1 MTFRRNVL
9 HIMFLLSAYTFCS
22 TAISQA
28 ATATENNKISI
39 PRIEG
44 EISINANLDYPQW
57 QNAKKISMNIVTRPY
72 NNIPSPVDTQAL
84 IMENGTTIFIAF
96 IAKTTVPDEIRA
108 FLKDRDRSW
117 RDDLVGVKIDTYN
130 DQRTAYRFLSNP
142 LGAQIDGIESEVTKK
157 ESDAWGGIWQSAG
170 KVTKEGYVVE
180 MALPLRMLNF
190 DKNKNSQTWGM
201 EFMHFYPRSQFFR
214 LSNITLDRGNSC
226 ELCQLATVTGFKGIK
241 QGNNLIISNYRQ

>member
-1 MTFRRNVL
+1 
-9 HIMFLLSAYTFCS
+9 
-22 TAISQA
+22 
-28 ATATENNKISI
+28 
-39 PRIEG
+39 
-44 EISINANLDYPQW
+44 
-57 QNAKKISMNIVTRPY
+57 
-72 NNIPSPVDTQAL
+72 
-84 IMENGTTIFIAF
+84 
-96 IAKTTVPDEIRA
+96 
-108 FLKDRDRSW
+108 
-117 RDDLVGVKIDTYN
+117 
-130 DQRTAYRFLSNP
+130 LSNP